1 MRRSPRQ
8 LTSWQVEQIFSI
20 RCVQRFE
27 IERSLFGGCR
37 VAKGCDHVDANLPLL
52 LRRQLCACRRR
63 RILPGLRQS
72 TAVRLPYKDQFR
84 AETRPKY
91 TAECTA

>member
-8 LTSWQVEQIFSI
+8 LTSWQAEQIFSI
-20 RCVQRFE
+20 QCAQRFE
-27 IERSLFGGCR
+27 SNCSLFGGCR

-52 LRRQLCACRRR
+52 LRRQLSANRRR

-72 TAVRLPYKDQFR
+72 TAARLPYKDQFR
-84 AETRPKY
+84 AENKTQKP
-91 TAECTA
+91 A